1 MYEKERQERAQVC
14 RLLYDRQLV
23 SACDG
28 NVSRKVSGEHILI
41 TPSGR
46 NKGFLQA
53 EDILVTDFSGNSVN
67 GAGKASKEFPLHRV
81 VYEKR
86 PEITAVV
93 HTHPVYATAFAMA
106 GKNIPED
113 YLIESR
119 VMLGKCALAKYA
131 PPGTRQ
137 LAEEAALY
145 VEECNAILLQNHGAL
160 TYGRDLMD
168 AYHKMEV
175 LECIAKTIIMSRL
188 VGDPVRIP

>member
-1 MYEKERQERAQVC
+1 MYEKERQELAQVC

-106 GKNIPED
+106 ARSMVG
-113 YLIESR
+113 
-119 VMLGKCALAKYA
+119 A
-131 PPGTRQ
+131 PRSPG
-137 LAEEAALY
+137 LSL
-145 VEECNAILLQNHGAL
+145 
-160 TYGRDLMD
+160 
-168 AYHKMEV
+168 
-175 LECIAKTIIMSRL
+175 
-188 VGDPVRIP
+188 